1 MINWAEI
8 KQQARDAV
16 HSTFSVDGLY
26 TDLVVSDV
34 PVKVRLHRK
43 SAFIGDAYDS
53 EFSPGLFSEINRVIV
68 DLREVTPKR
77 GGKITIPDFDNA
89 TATIENVKEQGESM
103 ALCEV
108 RV

>member
-16 HSTFSVDGLY
+16 HDMFGVDGLY

-34 PVKVRLHRK
+34 PIKVRLHRK
-43 SAFIGDAYDS
+43 SAFIGDAYESD
-53 EFSPGLFSEINRVIV
+53 FSPGLFSEINRVIV
-68 DLREVTPKR
+68 DLREVSPKR
-77 GGKITIPDFDNA
+77 GGKITIPDFENV
-89 TATIENVKEQGESM
+89 TVTIENVLEQGEYK

-108 RV
+108 RT